1 LSWPVHRRHNG
12 SDGAPVDDA
21 LAVAHVIDSTLVETR
36 HCGLIVDSGPEPSLG
51 HTHVDLWGV
60 DG

>member
-1 LSWPVHRRHNG
+1 
-12 SDGAPVDDA
+12 VDDA

-36 HCGLIVDSGPEPSLG
+36 HCGLIVDSGPEPWLG

-60 DG
+60 DGSPIGYRGG